1 MQLNTDTTDFGG
13 DEIPFG
19 YIMSIEKVN
28 AGNIASV
35 YRVLY
40 KGAMGKICSKTVY
53 TYTGEPEPKVG
64 DILAENLHSKDSS
77 AHFAKCARD

>member
-19 YIMSIEKVN
+19 YIMSIEKIN
-28 AGNIASV
+28 TGNIASV

-40 KGAMGKICSKTVY
+40 KGAMGKVCSKTIGKF
-53 TYTGEPEPKVG
+53 TGEPELKIG
-64 DILAENLHSKDSS
+64 DILAEKLRSKDS
-77 AHFAKCARD
+77 